1 MSSRQRH
8 LMLTS
13 LAVHVFAFGVPIAL
27 IVSGLLGAPLPSQNS
42 PTPRRP

>member
-13 LAVHVFAFGVPIAL
+13 LAVHVFAFGVPITL